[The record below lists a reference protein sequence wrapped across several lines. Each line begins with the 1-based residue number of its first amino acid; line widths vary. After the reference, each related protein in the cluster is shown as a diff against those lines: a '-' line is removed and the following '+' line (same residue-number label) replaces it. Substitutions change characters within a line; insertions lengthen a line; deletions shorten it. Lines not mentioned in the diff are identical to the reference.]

1 MTAAALPEA
10 FVHSIDSFLTYAL
23 AEQGLAAHSVE
34 AYRRD
39 LGDFAAFVTSRGA
52 PSPSKVTRAAITV
65 YLISLR
71 RRGRA
76 AATVKRRT
84 AAIRSFYRYLLREEA
99 IEADPTLDLATSKLP
114 RRLPR
119 VLTVEEIEQLL
130 ATPDPSTSQGT
141 RDRAMLELMYASGL
155 RVSETVG
162 LELSDIDLAH
172 EVVRCVGKGNKER
185 VVPVGTQAVQA
196 LRAYL
201 SQVRPRQVRAH
212 PTQALFVSRL
222 GGPMTRQG
230 CWKLIRRY
238 ARQSGISRPLTPH
251 VLRHSFATHLLERG
265 ADLRAVQE
273 MLGHASISTTQVY
286 THVTRERLREVYRQ
300 SHPRDGM
307 RIPLGPARK
316 TRQAARR
323 TQTAERRKPQAT

>member
-1 MTAAALPEA
+1 MTPEVSDA
-10 FVHSIDSFLTYAL
+10 FTHAIDAYLTHAL
-23 AEQGLAAHSVE
+23 AEQGLAARSVE

-39 LGDFAAFVTSRGA
+39 LVDFAAFVTARGTT
-52 PSPSKVTRAAITV
+52 SPARVTRAAITV

-71 RRGRA
+71 RRGRS

-84 AAIRSFYRYLLREEA
+84 AAIRAFYRYLLREDALEY
-99 IEADPTLDLATSKLP
+99 DPTLDLAPSRLP

-119 VLTVEEIEQLL
+119 VLTVEEVERLL
-130 ATPDPSTSQGT
+130 AAPDPSTRRGL

-162 LELSDIDLAH
+162 LDLSDLDLAH

-185 VVPVGTQAVQA
+185 LVPVGSQAVRA
-196 LRAYL
+196 LRTYL
-201 SQVRPRQVRAH
+201 GQARPRLAH
-212 PTQALFVSRL
+212 GRLTQALFVSRL
-222 GGPMTRQG
+222 GRRLSRQG
-230 CWKLIRRY
+230 CWKVIRGY
-238 ARQSGISRPLTPH
+238 ARRAGVTKTLTPH

-286 THVTRERLREVYRQ
+286 THVSRQRLRDVYRQ

-307 RIPLGPARK
+307 RIPAPRERK
-316 TRQAARR
+316 
-323 TQTAERRKPQAT
+323 TQTAERRKPRGT

>member
-1 MTAAALPEA
+1 MTPEA
-10 FVHSIDSFLTYAL
+10 ADAFTHAIDAYLTSAL
-23 AEQGLAAHSVE
+23 AEQGLTARSVD

-39 LGDFAAFVTSRGA
+39 LVDFAAFVTARGVT
-52 PSPSKVTRAAITV
+52 SPARVTRPAITV

-71 RRGRA
+71 RRGRS

-84 AAIRSFYRYLLREEA
+84 AAIRAFYRHLLREDA
-99 IEADPTLDLATSKLP
+99 LKDDPTLDLAPPKLP

-119 VLTVEEIEQLL
+119 VLTVEEVERLL
-130 ATPDPSTSQGT
+130 AAPDPSTHRGL

-162 LELSDIDLAH
+162 LDLSDLDLAH
-172 EVVRCVGKGNKER
+172 EIVRCVGKGNKER
-185 VVPVGTQAVQA
+185 LVPVGSQAVRA

-201 SQVRPRQVRAH
+201 GQVRPRLVHGRL
-212 PTQALFVSRL
+212 TQAMFVSRL
-222 GGPMTRQG
+222 GRRLSRQG
-230 CWKLIRRY
+230 CWKVIRGY
-238 ARQSGISRPLTPH
+238 ARRAGITKALTPH

-273 MLGHASISTTQVY
+273 MLGHASISTTQLY
-286 THVTRERLREVYRQ
+286 THVSRQRLRDVYRQ

-307 RIPLGPARK
+307 RIPVP
-316 TRQAARR
+316 RQVGSQQSAVASPKRARR
-323 TQTAERRKPQAT
+323 

>member
-1 MTAAALPEA
+1 MTPDVSDA
-10 FVHSIDSFLTYAL
+10 FTHAIDAYLTHAL
-23 AEQGLAAHSVE
+23 AEQGLAARSVE

-39 LGDFAAFVTSRGA
+39 LVDFAAFVTARGA
-52 PSPSKVTRAAITV
+52 TSPARVTRAAITV

-71 RRGRA
+71 RRGRSP
-76 AATVKRRT
+76 ATVKRRT
-84 AAIRSFYRYLLREEA
+84 AAIRAFYRHLLREDALEQ
-99 IEADPTLDLATSKLP
+99 DPTLDLAPPKLP

-119 VLTVEEIEQLL
+119 VLTVEEVEHLL
-130 ATPDPSTSQGT
+130 AAPDPSTRDGL

-162 LELSDIDLAH
+162 LDLSDLDLAH

-185 VVPVGTQAVQA
+185 LVPVGSQAVRA
-196 LRAYL
+196 LRTYL
-201 SQVRPRQVRAH
+201 GQARPRLVHGRA
-212 PTQALFVSRL
+212 TQALFVSRL
-222 GGPMTRQG
+222 GRRLSRQG
-230 CWKLIRRY
+230 CWKMIRRY
-238 ARQSGISRPLTPH
+238 ARRAGVTKPLTPH

-286 THVTRERLREVYRQ
+286 THVSRQWLRDVYRQ

-307 RIPLGPARK
+307 RIPAGVEPG
-316 TRQAARR
+316 
-323 TQTAERRKPQAT
+323 TQNTERRKPKGR

>member
-1 MTAAALPEA
+1 MSAAIPNTFAHAL
-10 FVHSIDSFLTYAL
+10 DGFLMYAL
-23 AEQGLAAHSVE
+23 AEQGLAGHSVE

-39 LGDFAAFVTSRGA
+39 LSDFAGFVASRGA
-52 PSPSKVTRAAITV
+52 SSPTKVTRAAITV
-65 YLISLR
+65 YLLSLR

-84 AAIRSFYRYLLREEA
+84 AAIRSFYRYLLREGG
-99 IEADPTLDLATSKLP
+99 IESDPTLDLAPPKLP

-119 VLTVEEIEQLL
+119 VLTVEEVEQLL
-130 ATPDPSTSQGT
+130 AAPDPSTREGV

-162 LELSDIDLAH
+162 LDLSDIDLAH
-172 EVVRCVGKGNKER
+172 ELVRCVGKGDKER
-185 VVPVGTQAVQA
+185 AVPVGTQAVRA

-201 SQVRPRQVRAH
+201 GQVRSRFIRSR

-222 GGPMTRQG
+222 GGRLTRQG
-230 CWKLIRRY
+230 CWKLVRRY
-238 ARQSGISRPLTPH
+238 ARRAGITRPLSPH
-251 VLRHSFATHLLERG
+251 VLRHSFATHLLDRG

-273 MLGHASISTTQVY
+273 MLGHASIGTTQVY

-307 RIPLGPARK
+307 RVPSGPV
-316 TRQAARR
+316 RR
-323 TQTAERRKPQAT
+323 TQNTERRKPGSK

>member
-1 MTAAALPEA
+1 
-10 FVHSIDSFLTYAL
+10 
-23 AEQGLAAHSVE
+23 
-34 AYRRD
+34 
-39 LGDFAAFVTSRGA
+39 
-52 PSPSKVTRAAITV
+52 
-65 YLISLR
+65 
-71 RRGRA
+71 
-76 AATVKRRT
+76 
-84 AAIRSFYRYLLREEA
+84 
-99 IEADPTLDLATSKLP
+99 
-114 RRLPR
+114 
-119 VLTVEEIEQLL
+119 
-130 ATPDPSTSQGT
+130 
-141 RDRAMLELMYASGL
+141 MYASGL

-185 VVPVGTQAVQA
+185 VVPVGTQAVRA

-201 SQVRPRQVRAH
+201 SQVRPRLVRAH

-238 ARQSGISRPLTPH
+238 ARRSGISRPLSPH

-286 THVTRERLREVYRQ
+286 THLTRERLREVYRQ

-307 RIPLGPARK
+307 RISLGPARK
-316 TRQAARR
+316 RRQAEHR
-323 TQTAERRKPQAT
+323 TQTAERRKPRG

>member
-1 MTAAALPEA
+1 MTAALPDA
-10 FVHSIDSFLTYAL
+10 FAHSIDNFLTHAL
-23 AEQGLAAHSVE
+23 AEQGLAAHSIA

-39 LGDFAAFVTSRGA
+39 LGDFARFVASRGA
-52 PSPSKVTRAAITV
+52 PSPARVTRAAITV

-71 RRGRA
+71 RRGLA

-99 IEADPTLDLATSKLP
+99 VEADPTLDLAPQKLP

-119 VLTVEEIEQLL
+119 VLTVEEMEQVL
-130 ATPDPSTSQGT
+130 AAPDPSTPEGV

-172 EVVRCVGKGNKER
+172 EVVRCIGKGGKER
-185 VVPVGTQAVQA
+185 VVPVGTQAVRA
-196 LRAYL
+196 LRGYL
-201 SQVRPRQVRAH
+201 AQVRPRLVRAR

-222 GGPMTRQG
+222 GGPLTRQG
-230 CWKLIRRY
+230 CWKLLRRY
-238 ARQSGISRPLTPH
+238 ARRAGITKPLTPH

-273 MLGHASISTTQVY
+273 MLGHASISVTQIY
-286 THVTRERLREVYRQ
+286 THITRQRLRDVYRQ

-307 RIPLGPARK
+307 RIPE
-316 TRQAARR
+316 RR
-323 TQTAERRKPQAT
+323 TPNAERRKPKAT

>member
-1 MTAAALPEA
+1 MKGLGYLARLLGDGVAAA
-10 FVHSIDSFLTYAL
+10 S
-23 AEQGLAAHSVE
+23 
-34 AYRRD
+34 
-39 LGDFAAFVTSRGA
+39 
-52 PSPSKVTRAAITV
+52 VTRKVST
-65 YLISLR
+65 
-71 RRGRA
+71 
-76 AATVKRRT
+76 
-84 AAIRSFYRYLLREEA
+84 IRSFYRYLLREEA

-185 VVPVGTQAVQA
+185 VVPVGTQAVRA

-238 ARQSGISRPLTPH
+238 ARRSGISRPLTPH

-316 TRQAARR
+316 TRQATRR